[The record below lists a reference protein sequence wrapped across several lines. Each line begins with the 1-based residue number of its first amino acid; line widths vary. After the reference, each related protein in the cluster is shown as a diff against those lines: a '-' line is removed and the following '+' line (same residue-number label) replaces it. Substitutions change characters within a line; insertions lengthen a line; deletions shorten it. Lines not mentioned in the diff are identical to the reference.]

1 VVAVDLIE
9 GNCQYLPEALWGK
22 GKGLLGHPPRPVA
35 LNSPFRSYLAPFP
48 VDLRLPSPALDHL
61 CVPLLAAGASSA
73 YQPFPSP
80 VSLVPHPYKTAA
92 NVGASSTSV
101 TQSPPTDER
110 PACCPYYPSSR
121 CRRGCNGSDTRQRNA
136 VFAENLGE
144 GRPVD
149 NLHRKPSLYPLSYRP
164 VTAGNRRGWGR
175 KCGDPSTTRRLT
187 AGD

>member
-35 LNSPFRSYLAPFP
+35 LNSPFRSYPRP
-48 VDLRLPSPALDHL
+48 VSGWPSPPLSCARPSLRTSSCGGSFFGVPALPFS
-61 CVPLLAAGASSA
+61 CCTRASPLQDSR
-73 YQPFPSP
+73 
-80 VSLVPHPYKTAA
+80 KRR
-92 NVGASSTSV
+92 ASSTSV

-121 CRRGCNGSDTRQRNA
+121 CRRGCNGSDTRQRKA

-149 NLHRKPSLYPLSYRP
+149 NPHWKPSLYPLSYRP
-164 VTAGNRRGWGR
+164 VTAGNRRGWYR
-175 KCGDPSTTRRLT
+175 KGDGPSTTRRLT